1 MTQYCR
7 YCGNPLSSAQARF
20 CRFCGRPVQPSS
32 SGQNPGSSAPY
43 LRIRVPGKAERAFPL
58 EREVLTLGRAPD
70 NDIVLSLKY
79 VSNHHGRL
87 ERHRGRW
94 YYIDLKSTNGTYING
109 KRQANTELRDRD
121 TLRIGDA
128 QGNSLSLTFTNPV
141 KQRQSLPTGTINL
154 GQMQL
159 GAQADILIGRDPQ
172 ATLPLSA
179 PIVSWHHA
187 RIEQTGQTA
196 FIQDLNSTN
205 GTFVNGRRIQ
215 GRQSLSRGDTIEV
228 GPFKLRYDRQT
239 IQQYAM
245 SDGVRLDGVGVVR
258 EVGRGNGRKRILK
271 GIDIS
276 IYPKEFVALVGT
288 SGAGKSTLMKALSGF
303 TPAEG
308 QIQVNGDN
316 LYEKFD
322 LYRSMI
328 GYVPQDDIIHRDLSV
343 HSALRYAA
351 RLRLP
356 ADTSM
361 DDIEKRIDEVL
372 QDVGM
377 AGQKSQTVGSLSGG
391 QRKRVSIAAELLAE
405 PKLFFLDEPTSGLD
419 PGLEKKMMYTLRQ
432 LADGGRTI
440 LLVTHATANIHQC
453 DHICFLSQGRLVYF
467 GPPQEAFS
475 FFNVNSGDFAD
486 IYDCLDAPTP
496 DEARRKAKEW
506 EQRYRRSTQY
516 QTYIQQRQQSLP
528 QPQPSRAGAERRGPS
543 INPLRQFRILTQRY
557 LELVRRDQLLLTVLL
572 AVMPI
577 IGILLLLI
585 SKAEWLVGDTLSQI
599 DAQLTSELAQGAQS
613 ATYAIVGKS
622 QTLLFMLSLASVLL
636 GLFAAAYEIVKERS
650 IYQRERMVTLHI
662 APYIA
667 SKLTVLGAFSLFQC
681 LLLLLVLSLKVS
693 LPQEGLI
700 LPTPVEMYISLVLG
714 SIAAITLGLFLST
727 LAPNENTV
735 IYLVLLGLFYQIIF
749 GGVIFELPG
758 ASEQFSKFTLTRWTM
773 EGLGRTANIEYLKG
787 LSRTR
792 FQPDPITEEISMEAP
807 KLDPDWEP
815 VTIVTKT
822 KEVPVQCPSG
832 QTLVPTQ
839 VPEVQ
844 PNEVVTVTH
853 TVTKTKT
860 LNPDPQEIELDRTF
874 HLDYSRR
881 AAHLLKNW
889 LILGAFAT
897 LATLGTSWGLKQRD
911 MLG

>member
-1 MTQYCR
+1 
-7 YCGNPLSSAQARF
+7 
-20 CRFCGRPVQPSS
+20 
-32 SGQNPGSSAPY
+32 
-43 LRIRVPGKAERAFPL
+43 
-58 EREVLTLGRAPD
+58 
-70 NDIVLSLKY
+70 
-79 VSNHHGRL
+79 
-87 ERHRGRW
+87 
-94 YYIDLKSTNGTYING
+94 
-109 KRQANTELRDRD
+109 
-121 TLRIGDA
+121 
-128 QGNSLSLTFTNPV
+128 
-141 KQRQSLPTGTINL
+141 
-154 GQMQL
+154 MQL
-159 GAQADILIGRDPQ
+159 GKEADILIGRDPQ

-187 RIEQTGQTA
+187 RIEQSGQTA
-196 FIQDLNSTN
+196 FIQDLHSTN

-239 IQQYAM
+239 IQQYTM
-245 SDGVRLDGVGVVR
+245 SDGVRLDGVGIVR
-258 EVGRGNGRKRILK
+258 EVGRGNRRKRILK
-271 GIDIS
+271 GINIS

-303 TPAEG
+303 APADG

-322 LYRSMI
+322 LYRTMI

-343 HSALRYAA
+343 HNALRYAA

-361 DDIEKRIDEVL
+361 EDIEKRIDEVL
-372 QDVGM
+372 LAVGM
-377 AGQKSQTVGSLSGG
+377 TGQKSQTVGSLSGG

-467 GPPQEAFS
+467 GPPQEAFP

-486 IYDCLDAPTP
+486 IYDCLDDPEP
-496 DEARRKAKEW
+496 DKARRKAKHW
-506 EQRYRRSTQY
+506 EQRYRRSPQY
-516 QTYIQQRQQSLP
+516 QTYIQQRQHSLP
-528 QPQPSRAGAERRGPS
+528 QPQPRPSNAGTERRGPS
-543 INPLRQFRILTQRY
+543 INPLRQFAILTQRY
-557 LELVRRDQLLLTVLL
+557 LELVRHDKLLLTVLL

-599 DAQLTSELAQGAQS
+599 DTQLTSDLAQGKQS

-667 SKLTVLGAFSLFQC
+667 SKLTVLGAFALFQC

-693 LPQEGLI
+693 IPQEGLI
-700 LPTPVEMYISLVLG
+700 LPTPVEMYVSLVLG

-727 LAPNENTV
+727 LAPNDNTV
-735 IYLVLLGLFYQIIF
+735 IYLVLLVLFYQIIF

-758 ASEQFSKFTLTRWTM
+758 VSKQFSKFTLTRWTM
-773 EGLGRTANIEYLKG
+773 EGLGRTANIEHLKG

-792 FQPDPITEEISMEAP
+792 FQPDPITEEISMEVP

-815 VTIVTKT
+815 VTVVTKT

-844 PNEVVTVTH
+844 QNEVVTVTK
-853 TVTKTKT
+853 TVTTT
-860 LNPDPQEIELDRTF
+860 ETFTPDPQEIELDRTF
-874 HLDYSRR
+874 YLDYNRR

-911 MLG
+911 LLG